1 MNKVI
6 LMDKFRAKREEE
18 KHIKEYF
25 YREDGRLLRTET
37 EEIIELFDEKER
49 LKETKIINIGISTIH
64 FYDEDTNKLNATQD
78 YKNGITPIKDT
89 LVQYRYLDDTNIV
102 IDYGKNNRE
111 IVTYD
116 ELGRKKTL
124 RRKNEF
130 INWFFKYYYS
140 GNSDEEIKVE
150 QYIDGELISVID
162 YTIKRTTDCVIKINN
177 RTGETLV
184 KKYDRDGKLVY
195 KEDEFS
201 IVEYVYENSKIKKE
215 IIWFKNGKFDE
226 LI

>member
-1 MNKVI
+1 MSKVI
-6 LMDKFRAKREEE
+6 LMDKFRAKKEEE

-49 LKETKIINIGISTIH
+49 LKETKIINMGISTIH

-89 LVQYRYLDDTNIV
+89 LIQYRYLENTDI
-102 IDYGKNNRE
+102 IDYGKNNKE
-111 IVTYD
+111 IITYD

-130 INWFFKYYYS
+130 INWFFKYSYLKDT
-140 GNSDEEIKVE
+140 NEEILVE
-150 QYIDGELISVID
+150 QFVDEKLVSVTNYNIKKISNGI
-162 YTIKRTTDCVIKINN
+162 IKINSK
-177 RTGETLV
+177 TGETLV
-184 KKYDRDGKLVY
+184 KKYDKDGKLVY

-201 IVEYVYENSKIKKE
+201 IVEYIYEDSKIKKE